1 VRRQLAASAVL
12 AGALA
17 AAGCSGIRSD
27 APGPTHNVPPLT
39 LVRILPT
46 PNGLRE
52 TEPARAVGAATIQAW
67 LGGKTEPAAAR
78 KLQELGL
85 KGGAVRAWATARG
98 TGRLRIV
105 VSQWG
110 DHYAATSVGGDAA
123 EIPLGS
129 PGAHAWTPTA
139 AAGSRGSEVG
149 PPGPP
154 SRAVSYA
161 VGTIDLFVQS
171 EGAVPQA
178 AVVEQLT
185 RMMAALGA
193 ASPQSG

>member
-1 VRRQLAASAVL
+1 VRRLAASAVI

-17 AAGCSGIRSD
+17 VAGCSGVRTE

-46 PNGLRE
+46 PNGLRDS
-52 TEPARAVGAATIQAW
+52 EPPRLADAATIQAW
-67 LGGKTEPAAAR
+67 LGGITEPAATK

-85 KGGAVRAWATARG
+85 KGGAVRAWTTG
-98 TGRLRIV
+98 SGGRLRIV

-129 PGAHAWTPTA
+129 PGAHAWTPRA

-149 PPGPP
+149 PPGPS

-161 VGTIDLFVQS
+161 VGDIDLFVQS
-171 EGAVPQA
+171 KGAVSQ
-178 AVVEQLT
+178 AVVVRQLT

-193 ASPQSG
+193 VSPESG